1 MKKEKFINALLA
13 ISFVFYAVFIIW
25 NILFKYVSPINIFST
40 ERYFS
45 RSVNLIPFNDL
56 LQGNYLRLD
65 VWGNILLFIP
75 LGIYM
80 RVMKFGRLKT
90 AGAAAGIS
98 ILFETLQY
106 AFALGAT
113 DITDVIY
120 NTIGGLVG
128 ILIYEFL
135 YLLLKRGERVKTFIS
150 VLAGTAAVFVLCIVI
165 LIYLYN

>member
-13 ISFVFYAVFIIW
+13 ISFAFYAVFIIW
-25 NILFKYVSPINIFST
+25 NILFKYISPIDIFST

-56 LQGNYLRLD
+56 LQGNYLKLD

-80 RVMKFGRLKT
+80 RMMKFGRLKT
-90 AGAAAGIS
+90 AGTAAGIS

-120 NTIGGLVG
+120 NTIGGLAG
-128 ILIYEFL
+128 ILIYELL
-135 YLLLKRGERVKTFIS
+135 YLLLKKGERVKTFIS
-150 VLAGTAAVFVLCIVI
+150 ILAAAAAVFVLCIVI

>member
-1 MKKEKFINALLA
+1 MKKEKFINALLV

-25 NILFKYVSPINIFST
+25 NILFKYVSPIDIFST

-56 LQGNYLRLD
+56 LQGNYLKLD

-90 AGAAAGIS
+90 AGMAAGIS

-120 NTIGGLVG
+120 NAIGGLAG

-135 YLLLKRGERVKTFIS
+135 YLLLKKGERVKTFIS
-150 VLAGTAAVFVLCIVI
+150 ILAAAAAVFVLCIVI

>member
-135 YLLLKRGERVKTFIS
+135 YLLLKKGERVKTFIS